1 MTKRHETMTQV
12 GVCPVATMASLIDG
26 KWKLLILRDLLQGT
40 CRFSQLKRS
49 VGGISQKMLTS
60 SLREMESDGIVRRK
74 AHATVPPRVDYSLTD
89 LGESMRPVIEAMK
102 TWGNAYIAR
111 QKSEKSAKKRV
122 SQNTAQPAQ
131 P

>member
-1 MTKRHETMTQV
+1 MTKRPETMTQV

-74 AHATVPPRVDYSLTD
+74 AHATVPPRVDY
-89 LGESMRPVIEAMK
+89 G
-102 TWGNAYIAR
+102 
-111 QKSEKSAKKRV
+111 SEERRIGKEWRSRWA
-122 SQNTAQPAQ
+122 PCH
-131 P
+131 